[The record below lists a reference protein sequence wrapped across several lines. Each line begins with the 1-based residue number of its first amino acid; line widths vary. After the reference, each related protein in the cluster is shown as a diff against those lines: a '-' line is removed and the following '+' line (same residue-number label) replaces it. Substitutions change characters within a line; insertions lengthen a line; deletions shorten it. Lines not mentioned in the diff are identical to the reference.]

1 MPQLSTLPA
10 RELSQ
15 LHERLRARHERFRAL
30 GLSLDMSRGKP
41 SPEQLDLSN
50 GLLTCLGPDDYRAAD
65 GTDCRNYG
73 GLEGLPEARV
83 LFGKYLGAR
92 PEETIVG
99 SNSSLAMLYDA
110 VAWAMGQGVPGGDG
124 PWGRLP
130 VVRFLCPSPGYDR
143 HFGILEHFGIEMVP
157 VGMGPHG
164 PDMDAVERL
173 SRDDAAVKGI
183 VCVPKYSNPT
193 GIVYSDETVDRLA
206 AMQTAAPDFRIIWDN
221 AYAVHDLI
229 DAPPVLKNMLEAC
242 TTAGHADRAYVFG
255 STSKVTFAG
264 AGVGAM
270 AASVRNISQLKKYT
284 DIETIGPDKLNQLRH
299 VRFLRD
305 VDGIR
310 AHMRRHAAILRPK
323 FDAVQQVFQAQ
334 LGGKGVAEWS
344 RPQGGYF
351 VSLDTVPSCARTVVA
366 MVAEAGVK
374 LTPAGATFPYGRD
387 PQDRNIRIAP
397 TWPPLE
403 EVRRAMEIVATCVE
417 LAAVCKLLEAKG
429 PAAG

>member
-15 LHERLRARHERFRAL
+15 LHKRLRARYERFRAV

-41 SPEQLDLSN
+41 CAEQLDLSN
-50 GLLTCLGPDDYRAAD
+50 GLITCLGPGDCRAAD

-83 LFGKYLGAR
+83 LFARYLGAR
-92 PEETIVG
+92 PEETLVG
-99 SNSSLAMLYDA
+99 GNSSLAMIYNS
-110 VAWAMGQGVPGGDG
+110 VTWAMTHGVPGGDA

-143 HFGILEHFGIEMVP
+143 HFAILEHFGIEMVP

-164 PDMDAVERL
+164 PDIVAVERL

-193 GIVYSDETVDRLA
+193 GIIYSDETVDRLA
-206 AMQTAAPDFRIIWDN
+206 AMKTAATDFRILWDN
-221 AYAVHDLI
+221 AYAVHDLS
-229 DAPPVLKNMLEAC
+229 DSPPALRNLLEAC
-242 TTAGHADRAYVFG
+242 ASAGHADRVYVFG

-264 AGVGAM
+264 AGVAAM
-270 AASVRNISQLKKYT
+270 AASVRNIAQLKKHL
-284 DIETIGPDKLNQLRH
+284 DIQTIGPDKLNQLRH
-299 VRFLRD
+299 VRFLWD
-305 VDGIR
+305 MDGIR
-310 AHMRRHAAILRPK
+310 ALMRRHATILRPR
-323 FDAVQQVFQAQ
+323 FDAVQQVFEAQ

-344 RPQGGYF
+344 RPEGGYF
-351 VSLDTVPSCARTVVA
+351 VSLDTAPGCARSVVA
-366 MVAEAGVK
+366 MAAEAGVK

-397 TWPPLE
+397 TWPPVE
-403 EVRRAMEIVATCVE
+403 ELRRAMEVVATCVE
-417 LAAVCKLLEAKG
+417 LAAVCKLLG
-429 PAAG
+429 GRGTTAG